1 MKSLKI
7 PVLKLSLL
15 DLVIS
20 SCQKTEFDE
29 YEVNSGTA
37 NFSNYIAVGNS
48 LTQGYSD

>member
-15 DLVIS
+15 ALVIS

-29 YEVNSGTA
+29 YE
-37 NFSNYIAVGNS
+37 YIERLV
-48 LTQGYSD
+48 YSSKSEYQVINNE